1 MGELFSSLN
10 KDLRNVIANELAEE
24 LLYLSDNIMWS
35 KSVLDKVT
43 RKISVQI
50 SQIMEQYFDNARA
63 LSQEA
68 VI

>member
-1 MGELFSSLN
+1 MGELFSLLN

-24 LLYLSDNIMWS
+24 LLYLSNNIIWS